1 MKMVNKFAV
10 ILFSLYVLCFGGWV
24 YLFTAAKDSLLTW
37 RRRTLIYTMLFLLCN
52 NNKTRL
58 MSFVSIIK

>member
-1 MKMVNKFAV
+1 MNMVNKFAV

-37 RRRTLIYTMLFLLCN
+37 RRRNTDLYYVV
-52 NNKTRL
+52 
-58 MSFVSIIK
+58 SFV